1 MKTTEKYQL
10 KTRNVCLIDI
20 ETDLSHRRIWV
31 CVTKELESGDVKT
44 WTSKDGLAQ
53 YLAQFD
59 LLVAHNGIGFDFP
72 VLNRVWGLAITPSK
86 IADTLVMSR
95 LFDPSKENG
104 HSLANWGVSLGLDK
118 IDFQGDFDAGLT
130 EEMLT
135 YCVRDVDVLEK
146 LFLHLTRCLTNAGFS
161 QYSVELEHKVAV
173 ILSRQERYGFLFD
186 TRAAMSLNAEL
197 QDRLSNI
204 LSMFSEKYPPKI
216 IKRVSEKTGKP
227 LKDQVIEFNPASRQ
241 MIAQVLLDA
250 GVVLTKKTEKGSW
263 IIDEDTLKDIDHPD
277 AKLFCEYMMV
287 QKRKSQIDSWF
298 KALQDDGRVHGRVIT
313 NGAVTGRMTHHSPNM
328 AQVPSCG
335 SPYGKECRSLWTVP
349 KGYKLVGAD
358 ASGLEL
364 RMLAHYM
371 KDPDYTNEVVNGDIH
386 TKNQN
391 AAGLETRNSA
401 KTFIY
406 AFLYGAGDA
415 KIGSIVGGSSEQG
428 RQLKE
433 RFLRGTPALKKL
445 IDNVKRIAKSGTLP
459 SLDGRRVWVRSEH
472 SALNSLLQS
481 AGAVVMK
488 EALVILDAK
497 IRKAGIK
504 AHFVANVHDEW
515 QIEVPEQDADTVG
528 QMAVD
533 AITEAGVEFQMR
545 CPLSGEFK
553 VGNNWAETH

>member
-1 MKTTEKYQL
+1 
-10 KTRNVCLIDI
+10 
-20 ETDLSHRRIWV
+20 
-31 CVTKELESGDVKT
+31 
-44 WTSKDGLAQ
+44 
-53 YLAQFD
+53 
-59 LLVAHNGIGFDFP
+59 
-72 VLNRVWGLAITPSK
+72 
-86 IADTLVMSR
+86 
-95 LFDPSKENG
+95 
-104 HSLANWGVSLGLDK
+104 
-118 IDFQGDFDAGLT
+118 
-130 EEMLT
+130 
-135 YCVRDVDVLEK
+135 
-146 LFLHLTRCLTNAGFS
+146 
-161 QYSVELEHKVAV
+161 
-173 ILSRQERYGFLFD
+173 
-186 TRAAMSLNAEL
+186 
-197 QDRLSNI
+197 
-204 LSMFSEKYPPKI
+204 
-216 IKRVSEKTGKP
+216 
-227 LKDQVIEFNPASRQ
+227 
-241 MIAQVLLDA
+241 
-250 GVVLTKKTEKGSW
+250 
-263 IIDEDTLKDIDHPD
+263 
-277 AKLFCEYMMV
+277 
-287 QKRKSQIDSWF
+287 
-298 KALQDDGRVHGRVIT
+298 
-313 NGAVTGRMTHHSPNM
+313 
-328 AQVPSCG
+328 
-335 SPYGKECRSLWTVP
+335 VP

-391 AAGLETRNSA
+391 AAGLQTRAQA
-401 KTFIY
+401 KVFIY
-406 AFLYGAGDA
+406 SYLYGAGDA
-415 KIGSIVGGSSEQG
+415 KIGSVIGGTSEQG

-433 RFLRGTPALKKL
+433 RFLKETPALKKL